1 MPDKSG
7 MNYQT
12 MREMNKQF
20 TAAQQQ
26 LQDTLKAVSKLGK
39 DMEGGALQGQA
50 GQTFVGALN
59 GPLTKA
65 LQKLSEKMGELAED
79 IEGAR
84 SYYED
89 GVKNAKSRFK

>member
-12 MREMNKQF
+12 MSDMTKQF
-20 TAAQQQ
+20 TAAQKQ
-26 LQDTLKAVSKLGK
+26 LQESLQAVKKLAK

-50 GQTFVGALN
+50 GQTFQGAIN

-65 LQKLSEKMGELAED
+65 MQKLAEKMGELAGD
-79 IEGAR
+79 VDGAR
-84 SYYED
+84 SYYQD
-89 GVKNAKSRFK
+89 GEKTAKSRFK